1 MVWSNLRSECE
12 QFASAFVYINTY
24 NPFAFNSQIAY
35 LRFIVIFKGENDE
48 FYKDLLYT
56 AEYKAS
62 SVKKYKKLN
71 TLFASH

>member
-1 MVWSNLRSECE
+1 MCCNIQREH
-12 QFASAFVYINTY
+12 
-24 NPFAFNSQIAY
+24 
-35 LRFIVIFKGENDE
+35 DE